1 MGRREEV
8 MSGQSIGWFCL
19 TETRSWPG
27 YLGFG
32 FKMLLAVLASTIVGE
47 RTFDVEEKAESL
59 SESTASWLGNTDSWS
74 GRGLVGQEVL
84 CHGQERLSHGQEG
97 LSYYQKVLSH
107 GQEGTDL
114 WVRKS

>member
-1 MGRREEV
+1 

-27 YLGFG
+27 CYLGFG

-74 GRGLVGQEVL
+74 GKAESWSGRAEL
-84 CHGQERLSHGQEG
+84 LSE
-97 LSYYQKVLSH
+97 SA
-107 GQEGTDL
+107 
-114 WVRKS
+114 KSWSGRD